1 MPRKYTKKSDYWKK
15 FNSAASGSGIEDLL
29 NNGEKVKE
37 VLPDSPGEPYY
48 ESSVAS
54 SRAQES
60 SGGQSTNFRR
70 MRRRISAN
78 NSSIVI
84 SPKEVCLISTEV
96 VI

>member
-70 MRRRISAN
+70 NAATNQRKQFKYS
-78 NSSIVI
+78 NSSKIQ
-84 SPKEVCLISTEV
+84 
-96 VI
+96 